1 MLQIARARDRVGY
14 LISKPSANT
23 PSAGAEWP
31 SNAVLQTHF
40 RPWQPSEHAVRHAL
54 RLPVMC
60 PLPMSTPL
68 SDHLRA
74 QVHSQLA
81 ALERAGVPVA
91 DAVGMLRLPRAVQE
105 RVTRVARELRAGRP
119 LADAGADGGL
129 FTPLEAAVLRAA
141 TLGGSPASAHER
153 LGKSATARARRAAQ
167 LRARLLMPLFVLTIA
182 LFVQPLPALV
192 SGSIGGGEYLWRS
205 VGTLTM
211 LAGGVAALQHLIR
224 RHSGGSEGPGRIA
237 IEGALLRLPFI
248 GELLTRAQ
256 AQAFFENLALLLG
269 SGVAMFDA
277 LPAAASTLSFR
288 TLRARFDT
296 LLPLMQAGASL
307 ATAARTLDCLGN
319 EAVIGMIA
327 TGEGSGTLPELLTRH
342 AHGEGQ
348 LVSER
353 QELLATWIPR
363 IVYGA
368 LLLWMAMGLI
378 GGASL
383 PRRDLA
389 ACAVQTDP
397 WRGYTIAASRI

>member
-1 MLQIARARDRVGY
+1 
-14 LISKPSANT
+14 
-23 PSAGAEWP
+23 
-31 SNAVLQTHF
+31 
-40 RPWQPSEHAVRHAL
+40 
-54 RLPVMC
+54 
-60 PLPMSTPL
+60 MSTPL

-91 DAVGMLRLPRAVQE
+91 DAVGMLRLPRGMQE
-105 RVTRVARELRAGRP
+105 RATRVAHELRLGRP
-119 LADAGADGGL
+119 LADAGADAGL

-141 TLGGSPASAHER
+141 ILGGSPASAHER

-205 VGTLTM
+205 VGTLMM
-211 LAGGVAALQHLIR
+211 LAGCVAALQHLIR
-224 RHSGGSEGPGRIA
+224 RHSGGSDGPGRIA

-248 GELLTRAQ
+248 GELLTRGQ
-256 AQAFFENLALLLG
+256 AQTFFENLALLLG

-277 LPAAASTLSFR
+277 LPAAAATLSLR

-319 EAVIGMIA
+319 QAVIGMIA

-383 PRRDLA
+383 PRRDIAELHRHEGFRTLMRANA
-389 ACAVQTDP
+389 AGAQRPAQSNRTL
-397 WRGYTIAASRI
+397 GGAYTIPASVI